1 MGEERVYT
9 ATRFYAYLNHYFWLA
24 SQHYSPEDLRNV
36 VIPKLSGIHG
46 KVLRI
51 SCLSYGLIA
60 SGWYDR
66 AYLSE
71 LGTIINNF
79 VLDFEEFLDA
89 GLSDEDKFSKL
100 EACLYSFELRLAA
113 LEDEVMRDYIVKTL
127 EEYLQTHRSVLGK
140 DFSLKDLLCIL
151 RRIVG
156 SCECE
161 EILLRDEESP
171 LKDEGNSLGGF

>member
-1 MGEERVYT
+1 MGEVRIAVEP
-9 ATRFYAYLNHYFWLA
+9 RFLTCLAHYFWCA
-24 SQHYSPEDLRNV
+24 SERYSPEYLRNV

-71 LGTIINNF
+71 LDTAILNF
-79 VLDFEEFLDA
+79 VRDFEEIWD
-89 GLSDEDKFSKL
+89 SRSEDKFSRM
-100 EACLYSFELRLAA
+100 EACLNSFDLHLAA
-113 LEDEVMRDYIVKTL
+113 LEYEVMRDYIVRSL
-127 EEYLQTHRSVLGK
+127 EDYLEVHRPVLGK
-140 DFSLKDLLCIL
+140 DFSLMDLLCIL

-161 EILLRDEESP
+161 EIPLGDEESP
-171 LKDEGNSLGGF
+171 LEGNSLGGF

>member
-1 MGEERVYT
+1 MGEVRIAVEP
-9 ATRFYAYLNHYFWLA
+9 RFLTCLAHYFWCA
-24 SQHYSPEDLRNV
+24 SERYSPEYLRNV
-36 VIPKLSGIHG
+36 VIPKLSGIHE

-113 LEDEVMRDYIVKTL
+113 LEYEVMRDYIVRSL
-127 EEYLQTHRSVLGK
+127 EDYLEVHRPVLGK
-140 DFSLKDLLCIL
+140 DFSLMDLLCIL

-161 EILLRDEESP
+161 EIPLGDEESP
-171 LKDEGNSLGGF
+171 LEGNSLGGF